1 MSSSITITRIFQRL
15 TEILAL
21 IIPLLVLTATVILLY
36 GITRYI
42 MSGEDE
48 KKVEEARNLILYGI
62 ISLAV
67 MVVVWALVKVL
78 AGAIFGTSDLPMIPK
93 PDLNF

>member
-1 MSSSITITRIFQRL
+1 MSSNITISRIFERL
-15 TEILAL
+15 TEILTL
-21 IIPLLVLTATVILLY
+21 IIPLLVLTATVVLLY

-48 KKVEEARNLILYGI
+48 QKVGEARNLIIYGI

-67 MVVVWALVKVL
+67 MVVVWALVHVL
-78 AGAIFGTSDLPMIPK
+78 ASAIFGTSDLPMIPK